1 MPSPLHPVD
10 DVLDKILK
18 DITVTSDIKSLGI
31 SEALGCYLASDVHS
45 PINVPPAANSEMD
58 GYTFNA
64 RDSKMV
70 AGELYEVS
78 DRIPAGKVGK
88 ELIPSTLARIFTGAP
103 IPPGADTVVMQEYTT
118 EIEGKIR
125 IDELAYA

>member
-18 DITVTSDIKSLGI
+18 DIAVTSETKSLGI

-58 GYTFNA
+58 GYTFNS

-78 DRIPAGKVGK
+78 DRIPAGKVG
-88 ELIPSTLARIFTGAP
+88 
-103 IPPGADTVVMQEYTT
+103 
-118 EIEGKIR
+118 
-125 IDELAYA
+125 